1 MRTIQQEGVN
11 RDKDDDWEV
20 VEEDR
25 FGSAKLTSEVKTDDF
40 FSSFEPKTVDVPR
53 QSSSRVSKPYVS
65 STQAPSE
72 DLSKKFANAKAISS
86 DQFFGNSSSDNETK
100 SSLARFEGST
110 GIGSSDLFGGGSN
123 AQDSSYSSQV
133 PDMTDIKDS
142 VRAGA
147 SKVAGK
153 LSSISSSLS
162 SYWAD

>member
-11 RDKDDDWEV
+11 RSSASKTMFRDKDDDWEV

-72 DLSKKFANAKAISS
+72 ELVK
-86 DQFFGNSSSDNETK
+86 E
-100 SSLARFEGST
+100 
-110 GIGSSDLFGGGSN
+110 
-123 AQDSSYSSQV
+123 V
-133 PDMTDIKDS
+133 C
-142 VRAGA
+142 
-147 SKVAGK
+147 
-153 LSSISSSLS
+153 
-162 SYWAD
+162 